1 MRTGSA
7 IVFGSVIALQLIA
20 ASMLIAA
27 EQNDSLPEVDSTL
40 RPGEVQR
47 LFDAFELVR
56 AQEML
61 DLSNEQYPQF
71 VVKLKALQDARR
83 VNEQRRNRIL
93 RELRQLS
100 NPRQSNNNDE
110 ELAQK
115 FEELILFDQQAT
127 ETLVSTYREI
137 DEVLDL
143 RQRVRFRLFE
153 RTMERRRLD
162 LLMSVRSP
170 QDSSSGSPSR

>member
-1 MRTGSA
+1 MRPGSA
-7 IVFGSVIALQLIA
+7 IVIGAAIVLQIVA
-20 ASMLIAA
+20 ASVSIAA
-27 EQNDSLPEVDSTL
+27 EQDDSLPEVNSNL

-61 DLSNEQYPQF
+61 SLSARQYPQF
-71 VVKLKALQDARR
+71 VAKLKALQDARR
-83 VNEQRRNRIL
+83 VNQQQRNRML
-93 RELRQLS
+93 RDLRQLS
-100 NPRQSNNNDE
+100 NLRETNNDE
-110 ELAQK
+110 ELAKK
-115 FEELILFDQQAT
+115 FKELILFDQKAA
-127 ETLVSTYREI
+127 ETLVFTYGEI

-170 QDSSSGSPSR
+170 QGPSSDRPSR